1 MEKIELDMGLR
12 AYRVGE
18 GVLRFHPGD
27 PNVYARFSQASGKLE
42 ELEAELRQ
50 SQQDPVEALEQADRR
65 LKDLLGWI
73 FGPGNDFDA
82 ICGGVSLLAVGEN
95 GKTLAQ
101 SLLDALEPV
110 LLEGAE
116 GYAKALAE
124 QRLAHD

>member
-12 AYRVGE
+12 EYAVGQ

-27 PNVYARFSQASGKLE
+27 PNVYIRFSQADRKLA
-42 ELEAELRQ
+42 ELETALGQ
-50 SQQDPVEALEQADRR
+50 SREDPVAALEQADRQ
-65 LKDLLGWI
+65 LKDLLCWI

-82 ICGGVSLLAVGEN
+82 ICGGVSLLAVGAD

-101 SLLDALEPV
+101 NLLDALEPV

-116 GYAKALAE
+116 SYAKALAE
-124 QRLAHD
+124 ERLAHG